1 MKKSV
6 VEIVSDLL
14 KEFFHK
20 NNYELYDVEFVK
32 EGSDRYLRVFVD
44 KEPSVTVDDCEVISK
59 YLSAKLDE
67 QDPIKEH
74 YYLEVS
80 SPGAEREF
88 RKESDYQKYL
98 GHQVMVY
105 FIRNYQGVN
114 SIRGKLLDKT
124 EDSLSIEF
132 AKKPMVIPM
141 DVVKKVKNLLE
152 I

>member
-6 VEIVSDLL
+6 VEIVSELL
-14 KEFFHK
+14 RDFFNK
-20 NNYELYDVEFVK
+20 NGYELYDVEFVK
-32 EGSDRYLRVFVD
+32 EGSERYLRVFVD
-44 KEPSVTVDDCEVISK
+44 KDPSVTVDDCEVISK

-67 QDPIKEH
+67 HDPIKEH

-88 RKESDYQKYL
+88 RKESDYQKYI

-105 FIRNYQGVN
+105 FLRNYQGVN
-114 SIRGKLLDKT
+114 SLRGKLLEKT
-124 EDSLSIEF
+124 ADSLTIEF
-132 AKKPMVIPM
+132 GKKPMVIPM
-141 DVVKKVKNLLE
+141 DVVHKVKNLLE